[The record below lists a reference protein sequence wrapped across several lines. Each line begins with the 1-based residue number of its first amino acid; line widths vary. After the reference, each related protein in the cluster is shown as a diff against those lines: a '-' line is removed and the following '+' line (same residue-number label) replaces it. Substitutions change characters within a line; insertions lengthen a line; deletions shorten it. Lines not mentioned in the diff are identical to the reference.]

1 MCGCLVSYFKNKDKH
16 KDSGIIKNNDKNNI
30 NFKRPGPIIT
40 DVIDFTTVSREKKKH
55 KYLIKF
61 VGQYGI

>member
-1 MCGCLVSYFKNKDKH
+1 MCGCLVLYFKNKDK
-16 KDSGIIKNNDKNNI
+16 DSSIIKNNDKNNR

-40 DVIDFTTVSREKKKH
+40 DVVDFTTVSKEKKKH

-61 VGQYGI
+61 VGQDGI

>member
-1 MCGCLVSYFKNKDKH
+1 MCGCLVSYFKNKD

-40 DVIDFTTVSREKKKH
+40 DVVDFTTVSKEKKKY

-61 VGQYGI
+61 VGQDGI